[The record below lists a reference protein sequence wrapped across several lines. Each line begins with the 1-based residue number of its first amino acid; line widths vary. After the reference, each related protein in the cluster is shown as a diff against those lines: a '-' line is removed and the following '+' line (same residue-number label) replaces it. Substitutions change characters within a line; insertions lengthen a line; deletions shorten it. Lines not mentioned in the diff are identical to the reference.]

1 MPAQQRTMTAPR
13 ATIQVNGKAIGL
25 IRNLRTTETI
35 QRGSVMG
42 LGRITKKEMP
52 ALSITCTWSCDQY
65 LINLKET
72 GIPGLNNR
80 EVNSPEQYKDT
91 LILAETPVD
100 IVISKRLATT
110 TNAAGIVTEADDS
123 EFCVLKDVYLN
134 SSSWDVTENQIS
146 AHNQSGEYLEPV
158 ILPL

>member
-13 ATIQVNGKAIGL
+13 ATIKVNGQAVGL
-25 IRNLRTTETI
+25 IRNLRATETI

-42 LGRITKKEMP
+42 LGRVTKKEMP
-52 ALSITCTWSCDQY
+52 ALSVTCTWSCDQY
-65 LINLKET
+65 LINLRET

-80 EVNSPEQYKDT
+80 QVNSSEQYKDT

-100 IVISKRLATT
+100 IVVSKKEATV
-110 TNAAGIVTEADDS
+110 TNGSGIVTESKDS
-123 EFCVLKDVYLN
+123 EFCVLKDVYIN

>member
-1 MPAQQRTMTAPR
+1 MPAQQLTMTAPR
-13 ATIQVNGKAIGL
+13 AIIKVDGKAVGL

-42 LGRITKKEMP
+42 LGRLTKKEMP

-65 LINLKET
+65 LINLKDT

-80 EVNSPEQYKDT
+80 EINSPEKYKDT
-91 LILAETPVD
+91 LILAEIPID
-100 IVISKRLATT
+100 IVVAKREASITDA
-110 TNAAGIVTEADDS
+110 NGIVTTAIDGD
-123 EFCVLKDVYLN
+123 FATLKDVYLN

-146 AHNQSGEYLEPV
+146 AHNQSGEYLEP
-158 ILPL
+158 ILLPQ

>member
-13 ATIQVNGKAIGL
+13 ATIKVNGVAVGL

-42 LGRITKKEMP
+42 LGRLTKKEMP

-65 LINLKET
+65 LINLKDT
-72 GIPGLNNR
+72 GIPGLNDR
-80 EVNSPEQYKDT
+80 EVNSPEHYKDT

-100 IVISKRLATT
+100 IVIAKRIATV
-110 TNAAGIVTEADDS
+110 TNGAGIVTEADDS
-123 EFCVLKDVYLN
+123 EFATLKDVYLN

-146 AHNQSGEYLEPV
+146 AHNQSGEYLEPI